1 MKKEMKFFSFL
12 GLLVILFSFS
22 FRASDTTKTIIIDA
36 GHGGADAG
44 AQFDGKHE
52 SEIVRNIANRIIQ
65 LNDQKNLSIILLRNT
80 DEFIAI
86 KDRVSK
92 VNEIKPDFMISLHAN
107 ASENTKLNGVGA
119 VVSKENK
126 YYNQS
131 KDIAQ
136 NLINAVAGERLKE
149 GKVWEGKSILLK
161 ESNCPAV
168 TLEIGFLSN
177 EADRDY
183 ITSKAGQ
190 DEIAKKILESLK

>member
-1 MKKEMKFFSFL
+1 MKNEMKFFSLL

-22 FRASDTTKTIIIDA
+22 FRPMDATKTIIIDA
-36 GHGGADAG
+36 GHGGTDAG

-65 LNDQKNLSIILLRNT
+65 LNSQENLSIILLRNT
-80 DEFIAI
+80 DEFIAL

-92 VNEIKPDFMISLHAN
+92 VNEIKPDLMISLHAG
-107 ASENTKLNGVGA
+107 ASENSKLNGVGA

-126 YYNQS
+126 FYDQS

-136 NLINAVAGERLKE
+136 NLIKSVAGERLKE
-149 GKVWEGKSILLK
+149 GKVWEGKSKLLK

-168 TLEIGFLSN
+168 TLKIGFLSN
-177 EADRDY
+177 ASDRDY
-183 ITSKAGQ
+183 ISSKAGQ
-190 DEIAKKILESLK
+190 DEIAKKILASLK